1 VRPTEQTETIPFRE
15 VWTVD
20 TEYRAGSGDRPFVVC
35 LCARELRSGRTVRL
49 WRDDLI
55 RLAAAPFNTGPD
67 ALFVAFYAP
76 AELGCFLQLGWPL
89 PAAALD
95 LFAEHRMATNG
106 LKLAHPNPNSLLGVL
121 SLHGLAHMED
131 AEKAAGRALVLGQS
145 SWSAAEIEQTLHY
158 CFGDVLQAEAL
169 LQRMASHID
178 WPRALWRGRYAAAI
192 ARMEHAGV
200 PIDAPLYEQLAA
212 HWPDL
217 KARLVA
223 AVDADFGVYDGTT
236 FKEDRFA
243 RWLVQHG
250 IGGLAIPR
258 GGSCWIRI
266 HSGSVRGR
274 TRLWANCKS
283 CAGRWVCFG

>member
-1 VRPTEQTETIPFRE
+1 MLT
-15 VWTVD
+15 
-20 TEYRAGSGDRPFVVC
+20 
-35 LCARELRSGRTVRL
+35 RT
-49 WRDDLI
+49 
-55 RLAAAPFNTGPD
+55 
-67 ALFVAFYAP
+67 
-76 AELGCFLQLGWPL
+76 
-89 PAAALD
+89 
-95 LFAEHRMATNG
+95 
-106 LKLAHPNPNSLLGVL
+106 
-121 SLHGLAHMED
+121 
-131 AEKAAGRALVLGQS
+131 
-145 SWSAAEIEQTLHY
+145 
-158 CFGDVLQAEAL
+158 DVLQAEAL

-250 IGGLAIPR
+250 IGWPRYPTGRLMLDKNTFRERARAHPALGKLQELRRTLGLLR
-258 GGSCWIRI
+258 LTDL
-266 HSGSVRGR
+266 VVGR
-274 TRLWANCKS
+274 DARNRCMLSPFATVT
-283 CAGRWVCFG
+283 GRNAPSNTKFIFG